1 MPLFEKR
8 EIIFD
13 KRDKAGWLK
22 AKEALKAAGIRG
34 VRGTHYEVEPPVC
47 GCGSKL
53 DPRDFGPKGKI
64 DRQMYRITLPAE
76 EAERGRRILEELGV
90 ECGIRQL

>member
-8 EIIFD
+8 EIVFD
-13 KRDKAGWLK
+13 KKDKPGWQR
-22 AKEALKAAGIRG
+22 AKEALKAAGIRS
-34 VRGTHYEVEPPVC
+34 VRGTRYEVEPPVC

-64 DRQMYRITLPAE
+64 DRNMYRITLPQS
-76 EAERGRRILEELGV
+76 EAEKGRRILAGLEKNP
-90 ECGIRQL
+90 

>member
-13 KRDKAGWLK
+13 KKDKSGWQR
-22 AKEALKAAGIRG
+22 AREALKAADIRG
-34 VRGTHYEVEPPVC
+34 VRSTRYEVDPPVC

-53 DPRDFGPKGKI
+53 DPRDFGPNGKI
-64 DRQMYRITLPAE
+64 DRLMYRITVPVT
-76 EAERGRRILEELGV
+76 EAERSKQILSGL
-90 ECGIRQL
+90 IK

>member
-1 MPLFEKR
+1 MALFEKR
-8 EIIFD
+8 ETVYD
-13 KRDKAGWLK
+13 KRDKEGWRQ

-34 VRGTHYEVEPPVC
+34 VRGISYETEPPAC

-64 DRQMYRITLPAE
+64 DRRMYRVTVPAP
-76 EAERGRRILEELGV
+76 EAERARAVLAKCDREG
-90 ECGIRQL
+90 

>member
-8 EIIFD
+8 EIVFD
-13 KRDKAGWLK
+13 KKDKPGWLR
-22 AKEALKAAGIRG
+22 AKEALQAAGIRS
-34 VRGTHYEVEPPVC
+34 VRGTSYEVEPPVC

-64 DRQMYRITLPAE
+64 DRKMYRITLPAS
-76 EAERGRRILEELGV
+76 EAERGRQILAEL
-90 ECGIRQL
+90 EKHA

>member
-13 KRDKAGWLK
+13 KKDRPNWQRAKA
-22 AKEALKAAGIRG
+22 ALKAADIRSI
-34 VRGTHYEVEPPVC
+34 RATHYEVEPPVC

-53 DPRDFGPKGKI
+53 DPRNFGPNGRI
-64 DRQMYRITLPAE
+64 DREMYRITVPSA
-76 EAERGRRILEELGV
+76 EAERSRQILSHLLETK
-90 ECGIRQL
+90 